1 MRHELVNL
9 YDSYSKIHMCKCVYT
24 KLLTFITAIA
34 KFICVGVCLY
44 NTVNLYDS
52 YSKIHMC
59 KRVYNKV
66 NILIHLVKQ
75 NQQNERKDNYNNG
88 NKLTFPQVVNFLF
101 LGTFVR

>member
-24 KLLTFITAIA
+24 ILLISMTA
-34 KFICVGVCLY
+34 
-44 NTVNLYDS
+44 NS